1 MDAIVKVEGITKHY
15 KEFTLDHVSFQVP
28 RGMILGLIGENG
40 AGKSTTISALLD
52 LISLDRGSIEIFGQS
67 HEKTAREAKARM
79 GVIIDGLDPY
89 LMYYPG
95 DVEKIMSRMFPGR
108 WDGQLFRNYM
118 DRFKLPREKRIKD
131 YSKGM
136 RVKFNFAAAL
146 SHRPELMSDTIGENI
161 RLGQPG
167 DIGPSLAAAQL
178 DREVAAMPLG
188 EETPVGSQGVRLS
201 GGQQARLAL
210 ARTLYQSR
218 PLVVLDDPFS
228 AVDRQTEGKML
239 AALRQWGQ
247 GRVILLI
254 SHRLDRFP
262 QLDQVVWLADGAS
275 DAGTHAEL
283 MERQPLYRQLFLQ
296 QQQGGDLDEA

>member
-146 SHRPELMSDTIGENI
+146 SHRPELMI
-161 RLGQPG
+161 
-167 DIGPSLAAAQL
+167 
-178 DREVAAMPLG
+178 
-188 EETPVGSQGVRLS
+188 
-201 GGQQARLAL
+201 
-210 ARTLYQSR
+210 
-218 PLVVLDDPFS
+218 
-228 AVDRQTEGKML
+228 
-239 AALRQWGQ
+239 
-247 GRVILLI
+247 
-254 SHRLDRFP
+254 
-262 QLDQVVWLADGAS
+262 
-275 DAGTHAEL
+275 
-283 MERQPLYRQLFLQ
+283 
-296 QQQGGDLDEA
+296 LDEATSGLDPVVRDEMLDVLRDFIQDEHRSVLLSSHIISDLEKVCDYVTFLHQGRLLLSEPKDELLDRYVLAKAPEQELRRLDPAAVIGLRAGRFGAEALILRSALPAGMAHQAATLEDIMLYHIKEGH